1 MDLWPYGRPCRWST
15 GPVRLI
21 RSWADTPR
29 QLAAGAVA
37 VAVWLAL
44 LSGLTTFVALS
55 RHAAVS
61 DARDRAGQVVVEA
74 QFVRGELSS
83 ADAAAAASVF
93 RHALFDVQAS
103 DAAGLRAVYG
113 QMRDEPRIDERIGA
127 AGEGVV
133 RLQQLGVRSCLDAD
147 PSAGSAGS
155 SGSACADEILTEL
168 GQLIPRYASLV
179 SAGQA
184 NSQTGDSVA
193 EAYLRAASD
202 LVRDQIIPKV
212 DMLLELG
219 GRDVDVD
226 FRRATDGAVETA
238 LLLLFAGGGAG
249 LTALQV
255 HYWRRS
261 RRVFELRL
269 LAATVCL
276 LAAGGLFAAGA
287 LAQQARVQHGVDDG
301 YMPMVTLAQARVFAL
316 QARAE
321 ENLDLMSLGIGTEY
335 DEGLDTAVEA
345 LGYDAATG
353 DRLPPGALPG
363 RSGSLVLAL
372 RMLPGDVL
380 DPAVEGRLRTW
391 LTNRNEVVS
400 LLGSTEGTDA
410 ISSGANSFER
420 AARLTAGPGADAFGA
435 LDDEL
440 AGGMEVS
447 TQRFRDRM
455 STAATPLTFLGLA
468 AGVLLAVAAGLVVW
482 GMRRRLRE
490 YR

>member
-1 MDLWPYGRPCRWST
+1 M
-15 GPVRLI
+15 
-21 RSWADTPR
+21 
-29 QLAAGAVA
+29 A

-103 DAAGLRAVYG
+103 DEAGLRAVYG

-147 PSAGSAGS
+147 PAA
-155 SGSACADEILTEL
+155 GSACAGEILTEL

-184 NSQTGDSVA
+184 NGQTGDSVA

-226 FRRATDGAVETA
+226 FRRATDGAVETV

-353 DRLPPGALPG
+353 NRLPPGVLPG

-380 DPAVEGRLRTW
+380 DPAVEGHLRTW

-455 STAATPLTFLGLA
+455 STAATSLTFLGLA
-468 AGVLLAVAAGLVVW
+468 AGVLLAAAAGLVVW